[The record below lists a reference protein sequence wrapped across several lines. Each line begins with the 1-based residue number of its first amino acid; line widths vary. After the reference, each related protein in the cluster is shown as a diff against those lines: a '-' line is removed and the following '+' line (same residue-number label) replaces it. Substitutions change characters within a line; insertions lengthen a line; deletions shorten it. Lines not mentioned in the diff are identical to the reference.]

1 MTDTTLSTERRRL
14 ALVLPWIVWGLGAML
29 YSYGFFL
36 RVAPSVMVKDLM
48 QAFAATAVILG
59 NLSAFYFYTY
69 GALQLPLGVLL
80 DRWGAR
86 RLLTGSAVI
95 AAVGAVLFGAATT
108 IEIAYAGRLL
118 IGAGVAVALIGTMK
132 LIMVWH
138 PPGRFATVAGMTTF
152 VGTMG
157 ALIGQAPLASLVEAA
172 GWRATMLWGGGFG
185 VLLAALIWLIVRDHV
200 GAPPAATGANALS
213 MRAALKRVLKNDQTW
228 VLAIYSG
235 FLGGTI
241 IAFAGLW
248 GVPYAMVAYGLERPA
263 AAALMSVVFVG
274 FALGAPSAGFISDR
288 LGRRKAPMYA
298 GPLLNLASWAV
309 ILGWPDAPKALL
321 YPALVA
327 NGIGSGFVMVVFALG
342 REHNPPHYSG
352 TVVGFLNAL
361 GMGSVALLQ
370 PLTGLFLDL
379 LWDGALQDGV
389 RVYTAADFRQA
400 FLLYPACTAIA
411 FAMCFLARES
421 HNRQLVHA

>member
-1 MTDTTLSTERRRL
+1 
-14 ALVLPWIVWGLGAML
+14 
-29 YSYGFFL
+29 
-36 RVAPSVMVKDLM
+36 
-48 QAFAATAVILG
+48 
-59 NLSAFYFYTY
+59 
-69 GALQLPLGVLL
+69 
-80 DRWGAR
+80 
-86 RLLTGSAVI
+86 
-95 AAVGAVLFGAATT
+95 
-108 IEIAYAGRLL
+108 
-118 IGAGVAVALIGTMK
+118 MK

-157 ALIGQAPLASLVEAA
+157 ALVGQAPLAALVEAA
-172 GWRATMLWGGGFG
+172 GWRATMVWGGGFG
-185 VLLAALIWLIVRDHV
+185 VVLAALIWLIVRDHV
-200 GAPPAATGANALS
+200 GAPPAAAGANALS
-213 MRAALKRVLKNDQTW
+213 MRAALKRVLRNDQTW

-263 AAALMSVVFVG
+263 AAAMMSIVFVG
-274 FALGAPSAGFISDR
+274 FALGAPAAGFISDR

-309 ILGWPDAPKALL
+309 ILGWPDAPTALL
-321 YPALVA
+321 YPALFA

-342 REHNPPHYSG
+342 REHNPPQYSG

-379 LWDGALQDGV
+379 LWDGTLADGV
-389 RVYTAADFRQA
+389 RVYAAADFRQA
-400 FLLYPACTAIA
+400 FLLYPSCTAVA